1 MKDRISIKDEVQD
14 PHPFVENP
22 SGARAFLESPAEMLP
37 KNRRLP
43 ISTKPL
49 VEHKVPTQENLRTL
63 HDGHTPKDNR
73 IDKDTNPKDVIAANK
88 LPLSLV
94 PDTMVIYATL
104 AFLEGALKYGR
115 YNWRVA
121 GVRSSIYLDALKRH
135 IADYENGE
143 ERDPKTGVHH
153 LANALACIGI
163 ILDAKEC
170 GKLNDDRPPRAN
182 TGDLIRSL
190 EQKVIELKAMFA
202 DHHPH
207 QYTISDSPCPPCG
220 REEET
225 LP

>member
-1 MKDRISIKDEVQD
+1 MKEKASLKDPTIAD
-14 PHPFVENP
+14 PHPFHETPMAESLSQINI
-22 SGARAFLESPAEMLP
+22 ARPINRAAEGSPF
-37 KNRRLP
+37 NRSIDVRA
-43 ISTKPL
+43 
-49 VEHKVPTQENLRTL
+49 
-63 HDGHTPKDNR
+63 DGHTPKSNI

-94 PDTMVIYATL
+94 PDTMVIYASL

-143 ERDPKTGVHH
+143 ECDPKTRVHH

-163 ILDAKEC
+163 IIDAKEC

-182 TGDLIRSL
+182 VGDLIRSL
-190 EQKVIELKAMFA
+190 EAKVVELKVLFK
-202 DHHPH
+202 DHNPH
-207 QYTISDSPCPPCG
+207 QYTIADSPVSPCI